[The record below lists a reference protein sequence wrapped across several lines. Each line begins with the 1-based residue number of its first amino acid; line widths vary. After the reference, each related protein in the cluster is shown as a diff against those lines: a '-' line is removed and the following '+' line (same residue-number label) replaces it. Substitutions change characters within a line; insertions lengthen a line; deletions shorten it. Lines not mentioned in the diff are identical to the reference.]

1 MPLHLHVFE
10 ERYRLMM
17 QRVLSTNQTFGVTLI
32 KRGEEALGPLPEPY
46 MVGCTARVVRVDPLE
61 NGEFN
66 LTVIGDERFRIL
78 HMGLSEPYMTAYVES
93 TPLMAHHTL
102 DVVRGAR
109 VLRAR
114 LVRYLALLARFAE
127 RDGEDSGLQ
136 MNVDLT
142 NLQMPDDP
150 MMLIYLS
157 AALLQI
163 PPSEKQPL
171 LEAET
176 ATQLLKHVQRMYRRE
191 LAILPPQLE
200 ISDEESKIA
209 AMMN

>member
-1 MPLHLHVFE
+1 MFK
-10 ERYRLMM
+10 
-17 QRVLSTNQTFGVTLI
+17 RVLSTNQTFGVALI
-32 KRGEEALGPLPEPY
+32 KRGDEALGPLAEPY
-46 MVGCTARVVRVDPLE
+46 MVGCTARVVKVDPME
-61 NGEFN
+61 NGEFD
-66 LTVIGDERFRIL
+66 LTVVGDERFRIL
-78 HMGLSEPYMTAYVES
+78 HSGLTDPYMTAYVES

-127 RDGEDSGLQ
+127 HDSEETGLQ

-163 PPSEKQPL
+163 PPNEKQPL

-176 ATQLLKHVQRMYRRE
+176 ATQLLKQVQRMYRRE
-191 LAILPPQLE
+191 LAVLPSQLE
-200 ISDEESKIA
+200 ISDEDSKIA